1 MNEQRHR
8 QTNKQTNMHE
18 NNTSA
23 NILGGGI
30 NDKTTRRHYR
40 KYTVVMR
47 CLGDQLL
54 QTGYVAAVQYTI
66 TQARD

>member
-1 MNEQRHR
+1 
-8 QTNKQTNMHE
+8 MHE